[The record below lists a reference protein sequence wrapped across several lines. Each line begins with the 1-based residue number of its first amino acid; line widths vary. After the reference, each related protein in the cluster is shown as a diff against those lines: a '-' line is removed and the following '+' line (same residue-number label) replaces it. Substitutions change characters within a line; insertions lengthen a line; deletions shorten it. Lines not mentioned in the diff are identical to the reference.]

1 MEQLIAGVLEKSL
14 IGAAFLYLLW
24 HNNITL
30 VNSVKDI
37 ALTLTDV
44 SNTLIKMDKRMEQV
58 EQDVE
63 LLKRRG
69 Y

>member
-14 IGAAFLYLLW
+14 IGGAFLYLLW